1 MKKIISLILCALFCI
16 LPINLISAEES
27 YTVIKEPVY
36 NMADSFYSNVTKISK
51 DSLWGICDTNGYL
64 ITGYRWEA
72 MGEICDELIPAKS
85 DGLWGYI
92 SYEGE
97 IKIPY
102 QFQKA
107 DNFSGDLARVLT
119 ADGQYAY
126 INRSGEIAFLSPFD
140 YSFNPGEGFIAGVKD
155 GLYGYCD
162 LNGNIIIHPQFDMGF
177 DFHDGLA
184 AVKFG
189 DKWGYISGEGAY
201 VVTPAYSYAS
211 DFSGGFAVCSTSAG
225 YGIID
230 TSGKRT
236 SPFTF
241 EYIGECDEKGRF
253 PAKRSGVSGYIN
265 SAGEWIMKFDYD
277 FCYAFT
283 DGMARVF
290 KNNLWGYIDE
300 TGTEIVP
307 PTFFDCGEYRNG
319 RAFYSID
326 GMTYG
331 FLTLDTENYKYTPI
345 TPSNPAGSTDTTQT
359 VGTYEE
365 IIDVNDV
372 GQTPAIPL
380 AEKTISM
387 KIGSPYALRLNDA
400 KKLTAAPA
408 LIDSV
413 TMVPL
418 RDVVEYMGG
427 ELKWEP
433 EKQRINIS
441 FKNRRIIMTV
451 GSKIGFVNGIAT
463 PIASA
468 PLLIDGVTMIP
479 VRSVA
484 TAVGCEVEWIGDTQ
498 NIYIYY

>member
-16 LPINLISAEES
+16 LPINLINAEDG
-27 YTVIKEPVY
+27 YIVIKEPVY

-72 MGEICDELIPAKS
+72 MGKIYDELIPAKS
-85 DGLWGYI
+85 NGLWGYI

-97 IKIPY
+97 VKIPY

-107 DNFSGDLARVLT
+107 DNFSHDLARVLT

-126 INRSGEIAFLSPFD
+126 INRLGEIAFISPFD
-140 YSFNPGEGFIAGVKD
+140 YSYTPSEGFIAGVKD
-155 GLYGYCD
+155 SKYGYCD
-162 LNGNIIIHPQFDMGF
+162 MNGNIVIHPQFDMGF
-177 DFHDGLA
+177 DFYDGLA
-184 AVKFG
+184 SVKFG
-189 DKWGYISGEGAY
+189 EKWGYISGDGAY
-201 VVTPAYSYAS
+201 VVTPSYNYAS
-211 DFSGGFAVCSTSAG
+211 DFSGGFAVCSLSSG

-253 PAKRSGVSGYIN
+253 PAKQGGVSGYIN
-265 SAGEWIMKFDYD
+265 SNGEWIMKLDYD
-277 FCYAFT
+277 FCYSFT
-283 DGMARVF
+283 DGVARVF

-300 TGTEIVP
+300 TGKEIVP

-319 RAFYSID
+319 RAFYSLD

-345 TPSNPAGSTDTTQT
+345 TPSNPAGGAVTSQT

-365 IIDVNDV
+365 IIDVNDL
-372 GQTPAIPL
+372 GQTPAIPSSD
-380 AEKTISM
+380 KTISM

-408 LIDSV
+408 LIDGV

-418 RDVVEYMGG
+418 RDIVEYMGG
-427 ELKWEP
+427 ELKWES

-441 FKNRRIIMTV
+441 FKSRRIIMSV
-451 GSKIGFVNGIAT
+451 GSKIGFVDGIAT

-468 PLLIDGVTMIP
+468 PVLIDGVTMIP
-479 VRSVA
+479 VRSAV
-484 TAVGCEVEWIGDTQ
+484 TALGCKVEWIGETQ
-498 NIYIYY
+498 NIYIRY